1 MDYVSKQLPFIL
13 TGWVSIAVM
22 VVLLAIWAGYVMR
35 DVIRPFIRHVT
46 YDGNGEPPP
55 VTNLGLRGW
64 TFLVL
69 FTGAVFSLAA
79 ARTLY
84 QPKNVIE
91 PPANPALTEELQRTR
106 QEIEPAERRD
116 PEADKREAEEQN
128 RRARE
133 EAEK

>member
-1 MDYVSKQLPFIL
+1 MEYLEKQLPFIL
-13 TGWVSIAVM
+13 SGWISIAIIVI
-22 VVLLAIWAGYVMR
+22 LLAVWAGYATR
-35 DVIRPFIRHVT
+35 NVIRPFIRHVT
-46 YDGNGEPPP
+46 YDGAGDPPP
-55 VTNLGLRGW
+55 ITNLGLPGW
-64 TFLVL
+64 TFFVL
-69 FTGAVFSLAA
+69 FTGAILSLAA

-106 QEIEPAERRD
+106 KEIKPAERRD
-116 PEADKREAEEQN
+116 PEADKRKAEEQN